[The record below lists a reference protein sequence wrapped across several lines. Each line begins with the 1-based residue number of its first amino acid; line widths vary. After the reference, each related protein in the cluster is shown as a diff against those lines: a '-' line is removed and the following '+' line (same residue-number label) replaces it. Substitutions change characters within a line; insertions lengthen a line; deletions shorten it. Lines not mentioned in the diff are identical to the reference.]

1 MHSKAWS
8 CRTLDD
14 GIHTVLKDAK
24 MESNDTAEEE
34 AELLR
39 ELQVGVSVLCFS
51 GCCVTT
57 SFGSC
62 VCVCVCKNSGVYL
75 YMSIYICIY
84 RYI

>member
-1 MHSKAWS
+1 MVKGPVHSKAWS

-24 MESNDTAEEE
+24 MESNDTAEE

-62 VCVCVCKNSGVYL
+62 VCVQELWCL
-75 YMSIYICIY
+75 SIYVYIY
-84 RYI
+84 MHI

>member
-62 VCVCVCKNSGVYL
+62 VCVCARTLVFI